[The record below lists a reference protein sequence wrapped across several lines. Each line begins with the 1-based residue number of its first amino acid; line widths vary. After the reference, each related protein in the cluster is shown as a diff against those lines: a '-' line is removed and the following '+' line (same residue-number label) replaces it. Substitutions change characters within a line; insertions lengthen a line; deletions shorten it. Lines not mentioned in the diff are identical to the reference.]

1 MHNERYSENGLDKA
15 EAFFKTIDETN
26 LLNDMV
32 AEKKTR
38 QFIEQL
44 VKAKSSNEDE
54 SLKLYE
60 KLSTTVLK
68 TLG

>member
-1 MHNERYSENGLDKA
+1 LHNERYSENGLDKV

-26 LLNDMV
+26 LLNDKV